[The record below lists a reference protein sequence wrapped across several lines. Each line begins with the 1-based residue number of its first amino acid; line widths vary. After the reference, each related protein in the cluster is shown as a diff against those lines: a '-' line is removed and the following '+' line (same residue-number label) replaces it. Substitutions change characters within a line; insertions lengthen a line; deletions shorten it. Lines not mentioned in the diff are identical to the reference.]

1 MKVLIIGGTRFV
13 GLHLVKRLLSD
24 GHELHLFNRGQQ
36 YNPFSD
42 EVHSITGD
50 RKKKGALKSCMEGEN
65 FDTAIDMIAYT
76 AAEMKD
82 AINALEDK
90 IDHYL
95 FVSTRSVYEQRLA
108 KYPIREDDA
117 TVDDPSNVYGY
128 NKRQAEIALQ
138 RAHEYSGFP
147 GTILRLPAVYG
158 PYDYQAR
165 EWYFIRRLL
174 DGRKQMLLPD
184 FGMSV
189 YQREYAGNIAEQ
201 LTFLMKRTEST
212 GKVYNSGHRH
222 FHSFK
227 DLINLAANIHNT
239 KISLYGIPSNEMP
252 WSVPLTEPKLF
263 VSSTARLEQM
273 GYKEPFNLEAGLK
286 ETMEYF
292 RVNPIENWSFSE
304 RSKVNLF
311 DYKLEDKII
320 ADKAVEL
327 NE

>member
-13 GLHLVKRLLSD
+13 GRHLVKRLLSD
-24 GHELHLFNRGQQ
+24 GHELHLFNRGQL
-36 YNPFSD
+36 YNPFAD
-42 EVHSITGD
+42 KVHNITGD
-50 RKKKGALKSCMEGEN
+50 RKQKGALESCVEGEN
-65 FDTAIDMIAYT
+65 FDIVIDMIAYN
-76 AAEMKD
+76 AVELKD
-82 AINALEDK
+82 AINTLEDK

-108 KYPIREDDA
+108 KYPIREDA
-117 TVDDPSNVYGY
+117 PTVDDPNNVYGY

-138 RAHEYSGFP
+138 RAHENRGFP

-201 LTFLMKRTEST
+201 LTFLMERPESI
-212 GKVYNSGHRH
+212 GNVYNSGHRH

-227 DLINLAANIHNT
+227 DLINLAVNILNT
-239 KISLYGIPSNEMP
+239 KMSLYGIPANEMP

-273 GYKEPFNLEAGLK
+273 GYKEPFSLETGLK
-286 ETMEYF
+286 ETIDYF
-292 RVNPIENWSFSE
+292 RENPIENWSLSDQ
-304 RSKVNLF
+304 SKIDLF
-311 DYKLEDKII
+311 NYSLEDKII
-320 ADKAVEL
+320 AEKA
-327 NE
+327 NKII